1 MKRGFTLLELIVA
14 MVLFSLVMS
23 AAYALFDSG
32 QSLSSD
38 AQKVSAVQ
46 QEVRFVLETFRRDL
60 QGTVGVGSYSE
71 STVYQFLGTNEGTE
85 EEPLDEVRFLAINR
99 ETVSSSAPESDL
111 GLTRYYLIG
120 EEEDIAQKG
129 LVRIK
134 NSDLLSAIE
143 VEEEEEEAQEI
154 GPNVVFFGLRYYD
167 GSDWQESW
175 DSTLSLTLPLAIEVT
190 LLILVPG
197 SEDDIQSFTGK
208 IFLPVAAETPT
219 LTEATE

>member
-46 QEVRFVLETFRRDL
+46 QEVRFVFETMRRDL
-60 QGTVGVGSYSE
+60 QGTIGVGSYSE
-71 STVYQFLGTNEGTE
+71 SAVYQFLGTNEGTE
-85 EEPLDEVRFLAINR
+85 EEPLDEVRFLAMNR

-111 GLTRYYLIG
+111 GLTRYYLIA

-134 NSDLLSAIE
+134 NSDLFSAFE
-143 VEEEEEEAQEI
+143 VEEEEEAQEL
-154 GPNVVFFGLRYYD
+154 GPQVVFFGLRYYD
-167 GSDWQESW
+167 GNDWQDSW
-175 DSTLSLTLPLAIEVT
+175 DSTLSLTLPQAVEVT
-190 LLILVPG
+190 LSLLVPG

-219 LTEATE
+219 LTEAAE

>member
-143 VEEEEEEAQEI
+143 VEEEEAQEI

-175 DSTLSLTLPLAIEVT
+175 DSTLSLTLPRAIEVT
-190 LLILVPG
+190 LFILVPG

-208 IFLPVAAETPT
+208 IFLPVAAETST
-219 LTEATE
+219 LTGATE

>member
-1 MKRGFTLLELIVA
+1 MKRGFTLMELIVA
-14 MVLFSLVMS
+14 MVLFSIVMS

-32 QSLSSD
+32 QALSSD

-46 QEVRFVLETFRRDL
+46 QEVRFVLETLRRDL
-60 QGTVGVGSYSE
+60 QGTVGVGTYSE
-71 STVYQFLGTNEGTE
+71 PTVYQFLGTNEGTE
-85 EEPLDEVRFLAINR
+85 EEPVDEVRFLAMNR
-99 ETVSSSAPESDL
+99 ETVSSSSPESDL

-120 EEEDIAQKG
+120 EEEGLPQKG

-143 VEEEEEEAQEI
+143 IEEEEEEAQEI

-175 DSTLSLTLPLAIEVT
+175 DSTLSLTLPHAVEIT
-190 LLILVPG
+190 LTLRVPE
-197 SEDDIQSFTGK
+197 SEDETQSFIGK

-219 LTEATE
+219 LTEGTE

>member
-14 MVLFSLVMS
+14 MVLFSIVMS

-46 QEVRFVLETFRRDL
+46 QEVRFVFETLRRDL
-60 QGTVGVGSYSE
+60 QGAVGVGSYSE
-71 STVYQFLGTNEGTE
+71 PAVYQFLGTNEGTE
-85 EEPLDEVRFLAINR
+85 EEPLDEIRFLAMNR
-99 ETVSSSAPESDL
+99 ETFSSSVPESDL
-111 GLTRYYLIG
+111 GLTRYYIM
-120 EEEDIAQKG
+120 EEEDGFDQIG

-134 NSDLLSAIE
+134 NGDLLSSIE
-143 VEEEEEEAQEI
+143 VENEDEEAQEI
-154 GPNVVFFGLRYYD
+154 GPNVVFFGLRYFD

-175 DSTLSLTLPLAIEVT
+175 DSTLSLTLPHAVEIT
-190 LLILVPG
+190 LTLRVPQ
-197 SEDDIQSFTGK
+197 SEDETQSFTGK

-219 LTEATE
+219 LTEGTE